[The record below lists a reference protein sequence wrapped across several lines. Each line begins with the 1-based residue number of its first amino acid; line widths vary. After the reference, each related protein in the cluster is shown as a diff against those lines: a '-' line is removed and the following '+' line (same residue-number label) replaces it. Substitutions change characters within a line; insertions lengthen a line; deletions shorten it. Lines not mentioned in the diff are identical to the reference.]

1 MRLTVLRPSLST
13 GRTKPGIVSD
23 DLVTRK
29 LVSATVLAKFRDQ
42 VTV

>member
-1 MRLTVLRPSLST
+1 VYAAILAPGSRLSP
-13 GRTKPGIVSD
+13 D
-23 DLVTRK
+23 DSYGTRK